1 MTFSLRLNN
10 AESAL
15 IKNYAEMNHITV
27 SDLFRSSVLER
38 IEEEYDLKAFDT
50 AYAAYQ
56 EDPVT
61 YTLGEVEKELGLA

>member
-1 MTFSLRLNN
+1 MTVSLRLSN

-15 IKNYAEMNHITV
+15 IKSYVEMNHITV

-38 IEEEYDLKAFDT
+38 IEEEYDLKAFDS
-50 AYAAYQ
+50 AYTNFQ

-61 YTLGEVEKELGLA
+61 YTLDEVEKELGLL